1 MLDAMSR
8 GFAGSIAAVLV
19 LALAPAALAD
29 KRVEAASPNT
39 YTTQN
44 VTMDQGERLTFL
56 NRDFARHDVT
66 AVKTGSDNKPLF
78 STPLIG
84 QNEEVFVE
92 GSQYLTTGSYQF
104 ICSVHSNMQGTLNV
118 TANGTPQQRPVSGG
132 GGGGGGTDT
141 TKPKLSVSIK
151 QATRSSMR
159 LTVSVDEAATTTL
172 RLRRGSRVIASR
184 TIKADAATK
193 RTVRLR
199 YRVPRGSRVTLTA
212 SAKDSAGNRTTLR
225 RSRRV

>member
-8 GFAGSIAAVLV
+8 GFVSITAVGLV

-29 KRVEAASPNT
+29 KRIEAASPNT
-39 YTTQN
+39 YTTTN

-56 NRDFARHDVT
+56 NRDFARHDVVSLK
-66 AVKTGSDNKPLF
+66 AGSDSKPLF
-78 STPLIG
+78 RTPLIG
-84 QNEEVFVE
+84 QNEEVFVD

-118 TANGTPQQRPVSGG
+118 TANGTPAQRPGTGG
-132 GGGGGGTDT
+132 GGTTDT

-199 YRVPRGSRVTLTA
+199 YRVPRGSKVTLTA
-212 SAKDSAGNRTTLR
+212 AAKDSAGNKTTLR